1 MKIQFLDES
10 QTGSAVSFRF
20 LFGLNFVAVTLP
32 NPFLSL
38 KIAKKI
44 VFYLALTL
52 TVVFIATTTSVFLF
66 KDRIIH
72 QFIEEANKSLSTP
85 VKVGKIDVSSW
96 NDFPN
101 LAIVCTDV
109 YVEDSQPGN
118 YPLVTAKTVS
128 FYINPIE
135 VWSGTYSVRGLQ
147 ITDSETN
154 LKINPEGVNNYTI
167 FKEKGHDSTS
177 AIVFNLRNVRLRNA
191 KVSYHDQRAHDHH
204 IFQSEKLI
212 ASISIKGDLY
222 DIDADGDVTTVQI
235 GVGKKVFLKNK
246 LFEVTSNLLYDDA
259 RKNLLIHPSSLRVN
273 TSSFEVK
280 GNYSFL
286 KKNIIDITAKAKD
299 TDIQS
304 LLSLMPEEVSRKL
317 AKYESDG
324 EVYFDLSLKGEM
336 GEHKSPFI
344 SIRFGCK
351 DTRLFHP
358 DYQSKITHANLEG
371 SFASPSVTD
380 LSRAELFLKEITG
393 ELNGRAFQADFA
405 IRNFEDPT
413 VSCSFKGELD
423 AASILHFYPVS
434 SIQQLEGVIR
444 ADVSMAGKISLLRKK
459 STAQQVKTQGSIE
472 MKNIQLTVGEQK
484 IHFRNL
490 NGSLQFNHNDLALS
504 NVSGQFENS
513 DFKFNGFFKNVI
525 TFLLFENQPIG
536 IESDLKSNFLD
547 VDQLFSIGFGKKGSG
562 DFNFHISPHLHLNFN
577 CDIKSMKYK
586 RFRPQNVV
594 GDLLIKNQMAVSRNI
609 SLKVMGGDLSL
620 NGIVNAK
627 NPKAIEVVSAFKL
640 NGIQIDSLFTVFENF
655 HQDFIQDKHLKGKA
669 FADVSMEMT
678 LDEKLKLYSE
688 TLITDITFTV
698 KNGEVN
704 NFEPMQKLNKYLDD
718 EGLSHLRFGDLKN
731 EVHIEKRMIYLPQM
745 EISSNVTVIQLSGT
759 HSFDQKIDYRVI
771 APLRNRKKIDP
782 DEAFGAIEE
791 DNVGKPKLFLK
802 IIGTAE
808 NYTVSLDKAAVKK
821 KIVSDIKKEVKELSD
836 AFKAKGKQKKKE
848 LELEKDEY
856 FDWEEKR

>member
-1 MKIQFLDES
+1 
-10 QTGSAVSFRF
+10 
-20 LFGLNFVAVTLP
+20 
-32 NPFLSL
+32 L

-44 VFYLALTL
+44 VFYLAVALA
-52 TVVFIATTTSVFLF
+52 VVFAATTASVFLF

-85 VKVGKIDVSSW
+85 VRIGKINVSSW

-109 YVEDSQPGN
+109 YVEDSQPGE
-118 YPLVTAKTVS
+118 YPLLTARTVS

-135 VWSGTYSVRGLQ
+135 VWNGTYSIRGLQ

-154 LKINPEGVNNYTI
+154 LKINPSGVNNYTI
-167 FKEKGHDSTS
+167 FRKRGHDAAG
-177 AIVFNLRNVRLRNA
+177 AIVFNLKNVRLRDT
-191 KVSYHDQRAHDHH
+191 KVNYHDQRAHDHH
-204 IFQSEKLI
+204 IFQSKKLI
-212 ASISIKGDLY
+212 ASIAIKGDLY
-222 DIDADGDVTTVQI
+222 DIDANGDVTTIQI
-235 GVGKKVFLKNK
+235 GVGRKIFLKDK
-246 LFEVTSNLLYDDA
+246 RFEVTSNLLYDDA
-259 RKNLLIHPSSLRVN
+259 HKNLLIHPSSLRVN
-273 TSSFEVK
+273 RSSFEVK

-286 KKNIIDITAKAKD
+286 TKNIIDLTAKAKD

-304 LLSLMPEEVSRKL
+304 LLSLMPDEVTNRL

-324 EVYFDLSLKGEM
+324 EVYFDLSMKGEI
-336 GEHKSPFI
+336 GVHKSPFL

-380 LSRAELFLKEITG
+380 LSHAELFLKGITG
-393 ELNGRAFQADFA
+393 ELNGKPFHADFS
-405 IRNFEDPT
+405 IENFDDPY
-413 VSCSFKGELD
+413 VACDFKGELD
-423 AASILHFYPVS
+423 GASILHFYPLP
-434 SIQQLEGVIR
+434 SIQQLQGVIR
-444 ADVSMAGKISLLRKK
+444 ADVSLAGKISLLRKR
-459 STAQQVKTQGSIE
+459 STAQQVKTQGSVE
-472 MKNIQLTVGEQK
+472 MKNLQLTVGDQK
-484 IHFRNL
+484 IHFKNL

-504 NVSGQFENS
+504 NVSGQFESS
-513 DFKFNGFFKNVI
+513 DFRLNGFFKNVI

-536 IESDLKSNFLD
+536 IETDLQSNFLD
-547 VDQLFSIGFGKKGSG
+547 LDQLFSIGFAQNGSG
-562 DFNFHISPHLHLNFN
+562 DYRFHISPHLHLNFN
-577 CDIKSMKYK
+577 CNIKSMKYK
-586 RFRPQNVV
+586 RFRPRNVV

-609 SLKVMGGDLSL
+609 TLKTMGGDLSL
-620 NGIVNAK
+620 NGIVNARE
-627 NPKAIEVVSAFKL
+627 PKAIEVVSAFKL
-640 NGIQIDSLFTVFENF
+640 NGIHIDSLFTVFENF
-655 HQDFIQDKHLKGKA
+655 HQNFIQDKHLKGRA

-678 LDEKLKLYSE
+678 LNEKLRLYSE
-688 TLITDITFTV
+688 TLITDITVSV
-698 KNGEVN
+698 KNGELN

-718 EGLSHLRFGDLKN
+718 EGLNHLRFGDLKN

-745 EISSNVTVIQLSGT
+745 EVSTNVTVIQLSGT

-791 DNVGKPKLFLK
+791 DNVGKPKVFLK
-802 IIGTAE
+802 ITGTTE
-808 NYTVSLDKAAVKK
+808 NYTVSYDRMAVKK
-821 KIVSDIKKEVKELSD
+821 KIVSDLKKEVKELKD

-856 FDWEEKR
+856 FDWE